1 MIGLTKIPQEILDEI
16 AILEVQALK
25 DGLADPEMKKNPAF
39 LEKVRKFLQQ
49 NKQVTTAETPGMSEL
64 QKLLKMKFLC
74 LMVNT
79 DIELE

>member
-25 DGLADPEMKKNPAF
+25 DGLADTEMKNNPAF

-49 NKQVTTAETPGMSEL
+49 NKQVTTSETPGMSEL
-64 QKLLKMKFLC
+64 QKVAENEIPMF
-74 LMVNT
+74 
-79 DIELE
+79 DGEH

>member
-1 MIGLTKIPQEILDEI
+1 MTKIPQEILDEI

-49 NKQVTTAETPGMSEL
+49 NKQDRKSV
-64 QKLLKMKFLC
+64 
-74 LMVNT
+74 V
-79 DIELE
+79 

>member
-1 MIGLTKIPQEILDEI
+1 MTKIPQEILDVI
-16 AILEVQALK
+16 ATLEVQALK

-64 QKLLKMKFLC
+64 QKVAENEIPMF
-74 LMVNT
+74 
-79 DIELE
+79 DGEH

>member
-1 MIGLTKIPQEILDEI
+1 MIGLTKIPLEILDEI

-64 QKLLKMKFLC
+64 QKVAENEIPMF
-74 LMVNT
+74 
-79 DIELE
+79 DGEH

>member
-16 AILEVQALK
+16 ALEVQALK

-64 QKLLKMKFLC
+64 QKVAENEIPMF
-74 LMVNT
+74 
-79 DIELE
+79 DGEH

>member
-25 DGLADPEMKKNPAF
+25 DGLADPEMKK
-39 LEKVRKFLQQ
+39 VRKFLQQ

-64 QKLLKMKFLC
+64 QKVAENEIPMF
-74 LMVNT
+74 
-79 DIELE
+79 DGEH

>member
-49 NKQVTTAETPGMSEL
+49 NQQVTTAETPGMSEL
-64 QKLLKMKFLC
+64 QKVAENEIPMF
-74 LMVNT
+74 
-79 DIELE
+79 DGEH

>member
-1 MIGLTKIPQEILDEI
+1 MIGLTKNPQEILDEL
-16 AILEVQALK
+16 AILEVQALN

-64 QKLLKMKFLC
+64 QKVAENEIPMF
-74 LMVNT
+74 
-79 DIELE
+79 DGEH

>member
-25 DGLADPEMKKNPAF
+25 DGFADPEMKKNPAF

-64 QKLLKMKFLC
+64 QKVAENEIPMF
-74 LMVNT
+74 
-79 DIELE
+79 DGEH